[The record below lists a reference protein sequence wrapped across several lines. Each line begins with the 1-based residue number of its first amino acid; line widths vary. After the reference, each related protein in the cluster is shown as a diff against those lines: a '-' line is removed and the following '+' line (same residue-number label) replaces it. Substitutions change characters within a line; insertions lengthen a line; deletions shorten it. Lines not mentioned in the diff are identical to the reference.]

1 MIHQSLFNSGTSF
14 ANLQLFYI
22 CLHLGGPDEV
32 DVRRVYC
39 GQAEI
44 PITGK
49 VSEYRN
55 SKL

>member
-32 DVRRVYC
+32 DVR
-39 GQAEI
+39 
-44 PITGK
+44 
-49 VSEYRN
+49 
-55 SKL
+55 